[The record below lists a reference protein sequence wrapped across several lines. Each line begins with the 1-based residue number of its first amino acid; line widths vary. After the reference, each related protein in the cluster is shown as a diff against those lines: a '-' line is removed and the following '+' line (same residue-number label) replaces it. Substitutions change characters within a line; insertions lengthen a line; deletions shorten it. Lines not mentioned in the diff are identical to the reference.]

1 MLTDAELQD
10 ILYRLDEGIA
20 HWRDRARL
28 RQHIK
33 AQAATIA
40 ERDQTIA
47 QLRAEVDA
55 HDAALQ
61 ARDAE
66 IAALK
71 RETAAPPGWHKLF
84 VATPTQNVSIAVNG
98 VPVALHNGDTEAA

>member
-61 ARDAE
+61 AQDAE
-66 IAALK
+66 IARLRTLTFTPIGYVAGSNQTIVIY
-71 RETAAPPGWHKLF
+71 ET
-84 VATPTQNVSIAVNG
+84 TQ
-98 VPVALHNGDTEAA
+98 PHNGANGEA